1 MKTIHTEIEI
11 HASAESVW
19 QFLTD
24 FARFPQW
31 NPFIRRIS
39 GEARAGAQLEIFL
52 RPPRVRGMVFHLV
65 VLKAEQNRELRWI
78 GRLCMPKL
86 FDGEDSFILTPHGAD
101 SVHFVQQETFTGI
114 LVPLFARSLAATESG
129 FHEMNRALKV
139 LAERTAIE
147 SESGNITYRAMT
159 L

>member
-19 QFLTD
+19 RLLTD

-39 GEARAGAQLEIFL
+39 GEARAGARLEAFL
-52 RPPRVRGMVFHLV
+52 QPPGVRGMTFHPV

-78 GRLCMPKL
+78 GKLWMPKL
-86 FDGEDSFILTPHGAD
+86 FDGEHSFILTPRGAD

-114 LVPLFARSLAATESG
+114 LVPLFARTLAATERG
-129 FHEMNRALKV
+129 FDEMNRALKV
-139 LAERTAIE
+139 LAEQIADGN
-147 SESGNITYRAMT
+147 ESGSTTYRT
-159 L
+159 VTP